1 MCPAPGSGSFVPVT
15 DTALARETRL
25 GPLPAAWWAP
35 GLTLRERL
43 AAPDAPAAPPA
54 PGARTRVPW
63 GIGDADGFT
72 GRLASLGVGEDIA
85 LALAAEPAGRLA
97 ARTGKPEWARFV
109 EGALTGRA
117 GESAPGGGT
126 GARDGAADGAYDGE
140 RGGGE
145 RGGGERGGRAH
156 GDGPAGQGAPGGPGR
171 EETRT
176 AAGADVFAPVLR
188 PLVAAAWAAAAA
200 LPGAATALSTVPADT
215 AAARTAF
222 TALLDGRLAH
232 QAARTLVTELHRA
245 RDTGLLAGATP
256 EERFASFL
264 DGLRAPG
271 ALAALLGRY
280 PVLARML
287 GETCLHTASAT
298 AELLGRYA
306 EDRPAIVAGLCDGAD
321 PGPLVRVDLDRGDA
335 HQGGR
340 SVALLRFADGR
351 TVVYKPRP
359 LDQHVLLDRAVD
371 WLNAKAP
378 GLALRT
384 PRTLLRSGHG
394 WMEFIEH
401 RWCRTPLELDRFYR
415 RQGALLALL
424 YALDAVDMH
433 YENVI
438 AQGDQPLLVDAET
451 LLHADLPQAAT
462 AGPDPAA
469 EALRV
474 SVHRTC
480 LLPSLLIGDNGA
492 LDISGLGGAD
502 GEAYPSDGMR
512 WEAAGTDEMRMVR
525 GPVPSAAAQNRPV
538 PEGRPVRH
546 ADHRAALLEGF
557 RDAYGTIAA
566 HRDELLGGLLD
577 RWADG
582 RGRLIARP
590 TRLYATLLEES
601 THPGVLGDALARE
614 SVFSLLWSESELDPA
629 RQRLVEHEIADLWAG
644 DVPFFA
650 HRPALSAVWTARG
663 TRLDGLLPR
672 PALDAARDKIAA
684 MGEVDRYDQE
694 WIVNATLAVSH
705 ANTGT
710 RAPRSELSVR
720 PATPVAPDASRL
732 LSAACGIAD
741 EIAARAVHGDGR
753 VNWLGLEEVAP
764 GHWAVLPMGAGLAQ
778 GYCGVALFLAEL
790 GALAGARRYTDLA
803 RRALRPLPGLLAALA
818 GDPGLGA
825 AAGPGALHGLGG
837 VVYAAARLAP
847 LLDEGL
853 YEALPTAL
861 GALERATH
869 AEGPGGLDDD
879 PPTGLADGLAG
890 ALAAALAAHRT
901 GAAPG
906 AAALARRLA
915 GRLAGAAAKPT
926 GDPGFARGDA
936 GTGWALLRYAAAR
949 PAQPAGTSGPAPEPY
964 TSVGTALLRSAL
976 TALPHPAGHLTG
988 SAPTGRATG
997 PDRGTGADRAGA
1009 PGADPAG
1016 RASGWYAG
1024 ASGVALAALDALP
1037 PAEGALADADHW
1049 VRRLDAAGPP
1059 ADLSLG
1065 HGALGELE
1073 LLAELAGR
1081 GHDGAR
1087 DALTRRTGEVLGGI
1101 EQYGHRCGTPGHV
1114 PSPGLLTGLSG
1125 IGHQL
1130 LRLAF
1135 PDEVPS
1141 VLLLGTR
1148 PRG

>member
-1 MCPAPGSGSFVPVT
+1 MCAPPGSGSFVDVT
-15 DTALARETRL
+15 ETALAREAHL
-25 GPLPAAWWAP
+25 GPLPPAWWAP

-43 AAPDAPAAPPA
+43 AAPDAPAPVAAPAADTP
-54 PGARTRVPW
+54 VPW
-63 GIGDADGFT
+63 SVGDAAGFA
-72 GRLASLGVGEDIA
+72 GRLAALGVGEDVA
-85 LALAAEPAGRLA
+85 LGLATEPADRLA
-97 ARTGKPEWARFV
+97 ARAARPEWARFV
-109 EGALTGRA
+109 EDALTGAAHEPVR
-117 GESAPGGGT
+117 
-126 GARDGAADGAYDGE
+126 ADGTAE
-140 RGGGE
+140 
-145 RGGGERGGRAH
+145 
-156 GDGPAGQGAPGGPGR
+156 GPA
-171 EETRT
+171 
-176 AAGADVFAPVLR
+176 VFLPVMR
-188 PLVAAAWAAAAA
+188 PFIAAAWASVAARVR
-200 LPGAATALSTVPADT
+200 TAPADT

-222 TALLDGRLAH
+222 EALLGERLTR
-232 QAARTLVTELHRA
+232 QAARTLVTELHHA
-245 RDTGLLAGATP
+245 RSGGLLSGATP
-256 EERFASFL
+256 RERFTAFV
-264 DGLRAPG
+264 DGLCAPG
-271 ALAALLGRY
+271 ALAGLLARY

-287 GETCLHTASAT
+287 GETCLNTAAAT
-298 AELLGRYA
+298 AELLARYA
-306 EDRPAIVAGLCDGAD
+306 DDRPALVTELCDGAD

-340 SVALLRFADGR
+340 SVALLRFARGR

-359 LDQHVLLDRAVD
+359 LDQHALLDRAVD

-378 GLALRT
+378 GLGLRT
-384 PRTLLRSGHG
+384 PRTVRRAGHG
-394 WMEFIEH
+394 WMEFIAH
-401 RWCRTPLELDRFYR
+401 RWCRGPLELDRFYR

-451 LLHADLPQAAT
+451 LLHADLPQATT

-469 EALRV
+469 EALGV

-512 WEAAGTDEMRMVR
+512 WEDCGTDTMRMVR
-525 GPVPSAAAQNRPV
+525 GPVRSPAAQNRPV
-538 PEGRPVRH
+538 PDGRPVRH

-557 RDAYGTIAA
+557 RDAYGTITA

-582 RGRLIARP
+582 RGRLIARS
-590 TRLYATLLEES
+590 TRLYTTLLEES
-601 THPGVLGDALARE
+601 THPGVLGDALARD
-614 SVFSLLWSESELDPA
+614 SVFSLLWTESAHDPA

-650 HRPALSAVWTARG
+650 HRPARPDVWTAHG
-663 TRLDGLLPR
+663 TRLDGILAR

-694 WIVNATLAVSH
+694 WIVSATLAVAH
-705 ANTGT
+705 ANSGSES
-710 RAPRSELSVR
+710 PRSELSVH
-720 PATPVAPDASRL
+720 PAAPVAPDASRL

-741 EIAARAVHGDGR
+741 EIAARAVQGGGR
-753 VNWLGLEEVAP
+753 VNWLGLEEVAA

-803 RRALRPLPGLLAALA
+803 RQAVAPLPGLLAALA
-818 GDPGLGA
+818 GDPSLGA
-825 AAGPGALHGLGG
+825 AAGPGALHGIGG
-837 VVYAAARLAP
+837 IVYATARLAP
-847 LLDEGL
+847 LLDDGL
-853 YEALPTAL
+853 LAHLPLALD
-861 GALERATH
+861 ALEGAVYGDDEAGGADGT
-869 AEGPGGLDDD
+869 PGGV
-879 PPTGLADGLAG
+879 PAGLADGLAG

-901 GAAPG
+901 GAAPR
-906 AAALARRLA
+906 AAALAHRLA
-915 GRLAGAAAKPT
+915 GRLARAAARPC
-926 GDPGFARGDA
+926 GDPGFAHGDA
-936 GTGWALLRYAAAR
+936 GTGWALLRFAADA
-949 PAQPAGTSGPAPEPY
+949 PEGPAGSGGPAPESY
-964 TSVGTALLRSAL
+964 AGIGTALLRSAL
-976 TALPHPAGHLTG
+976 LAAPH
-988 SAPTGRATG
+988 RA
-997 PDRGTGADRAGA
+997 AGA
-1009 PGADPAG
+1009 G
-1016 RASGWYAG
+1016 GWYAG
-1024 ASGVALAALDALP
+1024 LPGTALAALDAL
-1037 PAEGALADADHW
+1037 A
-1049 VRRLDAAGPP
+1049 P
-1059 ADLSLG
+1059 ADLPGDADRWVRHLDGSGCRDDLSIR
-1065 HGALGELE
+1065 HGALGSLE
-1073 LLAELAGR
+1073 LLAALAGR

-1087 DALTRRTGEVLGGI
+1087 DALTRRTGEVLGGL

-1141 VLLLGTR
+1141 VLLLDTR

>member
-1 MCPAPGSGSFVPVT
+1 MT

-43 AAPDAPAAPPA
+43 AAPDAPAAPSA

-63 GIGDADGFT
+63 SVGDADGFT
-72 GRLASLGVGEDIA
+72 GRLASLGVGEDTA

-109 EGALTGRA
+109 EGALTGRV
-117 GESAPGGGT
+117 GESAPGD
-126 GARDGAADGAYDGE
+126 GAAAGYGAADGAYDGGL
-140 RGGGE
+140 GGRE
-145 RGGGERGGRAH
+145 HSGRAH
-156 GDGPAGQGAPGGPGR
+156 GGGPAGREGA
-171 EETRT
+171 RT
-176 AAGADVFAPVLR
+176 ADGGADVFVPVLR
-188 PLVAAAWAAAAA
+188 PLVTAAWAVAAA
-200 LPGAATALSTVPADT
+200 LPGAATAIRTVPADI

-222 TALLDGRLAH
+222 TALLGGRLAH
-232 QAARTLVTELHRA
+232 QAARTLVTELHHA
-245 RDTGLLAGATP
+245 RDAGLLAGATP

-287 GETCLHTASAT
+287 GETCLSTASAT

-306 EDRPAIVAGLCDGAD
+306 EDRPAVVAGLCDGAD

-340 SVALLRFADGR
+340 SVALLRFAGGR

-384 PRTLLRSGHG
+384 PRTLRRAGHG

-401 RWCRTPLELDRFYR
+401 RWCRTPLELDGFYR

-512 WEAAGTDEMRMVR
+512 WEAAGTDRMRMVR

-566 HRDELLGGLLD
+566 HRGELLGGLLD

-601 THPGVLGDALARE
+601 THPAVLGDALARE

-818 GDPGLGA
+818 DDPELGA

-837 VVYAAARLAP
+837 VVYTAARLAP

-853 YEALPTAL
+853 YDALPTAL
-861 GALERATH
+861 GALEWATH
-869 AEGPGGLDDD
+869 AEGPGGPHDDGL
-879 PPTGLADGLAG
+879 PTGLADGLAG

-949 PAQPAGTSGPAPEPY
+949 PAGPAGTSGPAPEPY

-988 SAPTGRATG
+988 SAAAGRTSDSGPALAGRTSDSRPAGRATG
-997 PDRGTGADRAGA
+997 PA
-1009 PGADPAG
+1009 PAG
-1016 RASGWYAG
+1016 TSGPAPAGCPSGWYAG
-1024 ASGVALAALDALP
+1024 ASGVALAALDTLP
-1037 PAEGALADADHW
+1037 PDEGALAGADRW
-1049 VRRLDAAGPP
+1049 VRRLEAAGTPD
-1059 ADLSLG
+1059 DLSLR
-1065 HGALGELE
+1065 HGVLGELE